1 MDGTRARYLVEAR
14 NRLGGFRS
22 WDQVKQE
29 VPSFEDGM
37 IRNLQQAGA
46 RIGHE

>member
-1 MDGTRARYLVEAR
+1 MG
-14 NRLGGFRS
+14 
-22 WDQVKQE
+22 QVKQE
-29 VPSFEDGM
+29 VPSFEDRM